1 MKRMAPTETVA
12 RAEAL
17 VLIPLLLGAAL
28 AASPAFYDPDQVAG
42 ASALFKS
49 ATDEVGPR
57 YLAIEGQLR
66 KLSPAVEDLE
76 LATALAHDS
85 VGKAGLAWA
94 TETRTAAVQARISAQ
109 AQVDQVQDGCVQA
122 FEAALARALPGLSA
136 GREVKECFGGTGM
149 AALMARRTP
158 CAGDDLSPA
167 LAASMDAD
175 PALKAEI
182 ARIAALPWPEL
193 TLPTQAQPVVALTG
207 SEGFIELAPLARAIA
222 GERLERRADAFD
234 RAVAPLMDD
243 IDAGDAEALATARQ
257 ARQSWERGLASEG
270 LVLLPLLEEAL
281 GRMKKGAGASVGLCT
296 NPAALGGCEG
306 RDRTAELLPLLAAD
320 KKLAKAVASL
330 P

>member
-1 MKRMAPTETVA
+1 M
-12 RAEAL
+12 
-17 VLIPLLLGAAL
+17 LIPLLFGAAL
-28 AASPAFYDPDQVAG
+28 AASPAFYDPEQVAS
-42 ASALFKS
+42 ASTLFKS

-85 VGKAGLAWA
+85 VGKKGLAWS
-94 TETRTAAVQARISAQ
+94 TGTRTAAVEARMGAQ
-109 AQVDQVQDGCVQA
+109 AQVDQVQDGYVLA

-136 GREVKECFGGTGM
+136 GREVKECFGGSGM

-158 CAGDDLSPA
+158 CAGDDLSPS
-167 LAASMDAD
+167 LAATMDAD
-175 PALKAEI
+175 PVLKAEI
-182 ARIAALPWPEL
+182 ARIASLPWPEL
-193 TLPTQAQPVVALTG
+193 QLPSQVQPPVTLTG
-207 SEGFIELAPLARAIA
+207 SEGWIELAPLARAIA

-243 IDAGDAEALATARQ
+243 IDAGDADAFAKAQQ

-270 LVLLPLLEEAL
+270 QVLLPLLEEAL
-281 GRMKKGAGASVGLCT
+281 GRLKKGAGASVGLCT
-296 NPAALGGCEG
+296 NPTALGGCEG
-306 RDRTAELLPLLAAD
+306 KDRTAELLPLLAAD
-320 KKLAKAVASL
+320 KKLLKAIASL